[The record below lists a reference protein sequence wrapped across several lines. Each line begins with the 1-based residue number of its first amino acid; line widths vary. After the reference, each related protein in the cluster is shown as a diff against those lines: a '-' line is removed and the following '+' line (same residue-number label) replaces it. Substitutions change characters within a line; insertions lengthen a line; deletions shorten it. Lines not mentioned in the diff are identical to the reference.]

1 MRGSLVWC
9 SQHNHRVD
17 VLGGVLAD
25 EAGTMLTNYFRR
37 KRGKP
42 PI

>member
-1 MRGSLVWC
+1 V
-9 SQHNHRVD
+9 
-17 VLGGVLAD
+17 GGVLGE

-42 PI
+42 PL